1 MEEIGKVQHTAATQ
15 NIFRGAI
22 SLFLNEGTS

>member
-1 MEEIGKVQHTAATQ
+1 MEEIGKYSTQRATQ